1 MVIRGKV
8 VASTTFETKLMV
20 RRMRLSAIRNLDVT
34 LALGFRSFSLSQFSV
49 STSRAK
55 FVATVVVTEEAAT

>member
-1 MVIRGKV
+1 
-8 VASTTFETKLMV
+8 MV